1 MKRENQLVSGGT
13 VLFLLG
19 LLAFVPPFFDR
30 QMLILAWLGSMS
42 QPIGLSA
49 MIVGGVLWSLGRLQQ
64 FRDAPPPGIEAPADP
79 EPAPDVAEPQ

>member
-1 MKRENQLVSGGT
+1 M
-13 VLFLLG
+13 
-19 LLAFVPPFFDR
+19 PPLFDR

>member
-1 MKRENQLVSGGT
+1 MKRENQLVSGGG

-19 LLAFVPPFFDR
+19 VLAFVPPLLDR
-30 QMLILAWLGSMS
+30 EMLILAWLGSMS

-49 MIVGGVLWSLGRLQQ
+49 VIVGGVLWSLGRLQQ
-64 FRDAPPPGIEAPADP
+64 FRDAPPPGIDAAADP